1 VEGRDFGVGGVTRC
15 RDFSE
20 SVKRGELGNCGCGKL
35 RERTEFTTE
44 DTEFTE
50 EQGGKSRAKGL
61 PWEAWVKPM
70 RRSAINNIHYYN
82 MDVNGDCGTV
92 RIGRIRDVRAAESA
106 SYTVEGP
113 KNIPRFP
120 GEIEGHP
127 EFIEDLSLC
136 HPAGMI
142 RRRRY
147 TIMDHKDAFDAVR
160 LVFHSDIPD
169 ALLRDVIEKAIKNHR
184 EEMDS
189 RRESKTAK
197 GAGAETP
204 REDLQSRKKG

>member
-1 VEGRDFGVGGVTRC
+1 MSIEIVVPFERDGV
-15 RDFSE
+15 
-20 SVKRGELGNCGCGKL
+20 
-35 RERTEFTTE
+35 
-44 DTEFTE
+44 
-50 EQGGKSRAKGL
+50 
-61 PWEAWVKPM
+61 
-70 RRSAINNIHYYN
+70 
-82 MDVNGDCGTV
+82 
-92 RIGRIRDVRAAESA
+92 RDVRAAESA

-127 EFIEDLSLC
+127 EFIEDLSSS

-142 RRRRY
+142 CPRRHS
-147 TIMDHKDAFDAVR
+147 IMDHKDAFDAVR

-189 RRESKTAK
+189 RREAEAAK

-204 REDLQSRKKG
+204 GEDSQSRKKG